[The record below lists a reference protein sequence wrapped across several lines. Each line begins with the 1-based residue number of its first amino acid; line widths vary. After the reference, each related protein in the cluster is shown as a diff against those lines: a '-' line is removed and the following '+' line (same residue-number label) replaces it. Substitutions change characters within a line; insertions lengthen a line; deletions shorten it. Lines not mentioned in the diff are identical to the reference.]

1 MVLLHITM
9 LLVYIAALQVL
20 LNSVHAS
27 PYWQLYPGGS
37 TTALHVAAAAGWY
50 DGLSI
55 MLHFTRLA
63 GGLPAEYLPIGA
75 SALGCKSVYYHS

>member
-1 MVLLHITM
+1 MT
-9 LLVYIAALQVL
+9 LVYFNRVHQQLQVL
-20 LNSVHAS
+20 VASVHAS

-37 TTALHVAAAAGWY
+37 TTALHVAAATGWY

-55 MLHFTRLA
+55 MLHFTRLG

-75 SALGCKSVYYHS
+75 SALDSEFSHCYSTT